1 MTPHGKAYFVLF
13 LDDALSIVNLQ
24 NLALQSDVWDVW
36 RILKA
41 KWELKT
47 GKNIKRAWFDGAR
60 ELGGCLEFL
69 EELVLGGIKV
79 EVTALYEHWKNGR
92 IEWYMHMIQGKIH
105 AMLVTTQLPMTY

>member
-24 NLALQSDVWDVW
+24 NLALQLDVWDVW

-47 GKNIKRAWFDGAR
+47 RKKIKQA
-60 ELGGCLEFL
+60 
-69 EELVLGGIKV
+69 
-79 EVTALYEHWKNGR
+79 
-92 IEWYMHMIQGKIH
+92 
-105 AMLVTTQLPMTY
+105 